1 MLVTSS
7 IQVYPSHMR
16 PRILVLAFAV
26 ASAPALCLTAAENLF
41 AQSGNSGTPQT
52 GVVLTKLSY
61 PIYPQLARQTRISDD
76 VKVSLGIRR
85 DGSIESAAVVSGHP
99 LLQQAALD
107 SAQHSH
113 YECRGCT
120 EPVAW
125 FSLSYSFELRGNSCH
140 PDVGATSSA
149 TPREEKLSSA
159 EIEPRNHVEVVAEG
173 VCIIDSWPTKKVRSP
188 KCLYLWK
195 CATTL

>member
-1 MLVTSS
+1 
-7 IQVYPSHMR
+7 MR
-16 PRILVLAFAV
+16 SRTLVLSVAV
-26 ASAPALCLTAAENLF
+26 ASALALCSMVAESLF

-52 GVVLTKLSY
+52 DVVLTKLTY
-61 PIYPQLARQTRISDD
+61 PIYPQSARQTRITGD

-85 DGSIESAAVVSGHP
+85 DGSIESATVVSGHP

-120 EPVAW
+120 DPVTSFAM
-125 FSLSYSFELRGNSCH
+125 FYTFELRPGSCS
-140 PDVGATSSA
+140 PDTRASLAAPPEV
-149 TPREEKLSSA
+149 KLSSA
-159 EIEPRNHVEVVAEG
+159 EIQLQNHVEIVAES
-173 VCIIDSWPTKKVRSP
+173 VCIIDYWPTKKVRSP

-195 CATTL
+195 CGTTF

>member
-1 MLVTSS
+1 
-7 IQVYPSHMR
+7 MR
-16 PRILVLAFAV
+16 PRTLVLAFAV
-26 ASAPALCLTAAENLF
+26 ASAPALCSTAAENLF
-41 AQSGNSGTPQT
+41 AQSGNSGTPPT

-61 PIYPQLARQTRISDD
+61 PIYPQLARQTRITGD
-76 VKVSLGIRR
+76 VKVSLGIRL

-120 EPVAW
+120 ESVTS
-125 FSLSYSFELRGNSCH
+125 FSIFYTFELRPGPCSH
-140 PDVGATSSA
+140 DAGGSLAPSQEA
-149 TPREEKLSSA
+149 KLSSP
-159 EIEPRNHVEVVAEG
+159 EIEPRNHVEVVAKS
-173 VCIIDSWPTKKVRSP
+173 VCIIDYWTTKKVRSP